1 MERYEGLR
9 YNKKNSQKI
18 LSSLKKNTDK
28 YYHDENIYLKNLMI
42 SNFNLNEWL
51 KSFKNA
57 QIVKHRFLCVIFGI
71 TKVKSGNSYYLEKL
85 RNSFS
90 KEKKNILFSFQHLV
104 AADPVLAIWLSNEPE
119 SILKIFQNACK
130 SFFSDIFSIDAK
142 KIYEFNIKISNFPL
156 SSDFSIIKRSRI
168 NSLIKIRGVIISK
181 SEICPNISFF
191 KLVCLSCSE
200 IQKNIYSN
208 LIVYKKIFAICFNCK
223 SKGPFTVYWCKNLN
237 KNFQKI
243 WLQELPS
250 EKNFDRI
257 PTSIEVIVKN
267 SLISQVEIGEE
278 IVLTG
283 IIKYTINT
291 SIPSGFSLPLFSI
304 FIEANNI
311 EKIKKKSN
319 ILNLINSE
327 EIALLKLSR
336 KKDLL
341 HSFIKF
347 FCPKIY
353 GQYYSKLSL
362 ILGLFSNFKHR
373 QNSEIKKRKNV
384 NILITGSPKT
394 GKTSLL
400 KFFNQLQLNS
410 FYISGEG
417 VTSRGLASLKPRNS
431 DLKKEIFY
439 NGILNLTNKGFCLID
454 GFEKI
459 GSDEKKLI
467 GSLFEKKIFFDTE
480 PGDPGHMIHDS
491 SLILSFA
498 PKKGIYEKNLSLL
511 ENLEIEESFF
521 GTVDI
526 FCVLEENFD
535 IDEKIGISILN
546 SNTNHYKKKI
556 ATQFGLFSKSNKKK
570 RDFSLFKKL
579 YNLALFN
586 YNPKIIDVN
595 NELVSNIYV
604 SLRKECSFEGG
615 IKISLKNLDSI
626 FLLTEASARA
636 RLRSFVI
643 QEDFFISILT
653 FMNSFLNIQ
662 PFCVLKTL
670 KIKYRFLIDYLF
682 KNIAENN
689 PKLVEF
695 LKKNSHF

>member
-1 MERYEGLR
+1 M
-9 YNKKNSQKI
+9 
-18 LSSLKKNTDK
+18 
-28 YYHDENIYLKNLMI
+28 
-42 SNFNLNEWL
+42 
-51 KSFKNA
+51 
-57 QIVKHRFLCVIFGI
+57 
-71 TKVKSGNSYYLEKL
+71 
-85 RNSFS
+85 
-90 KEKKNILFSFQHLV
+90 
-104 AADPVLAIWLSNEPE
+104 
-119 SILKIFQNACK
+119 
-130 SFFSDIFSIDAK
+130 
-142 KIYEFNIKISNFPL
+142 
-156 SSDFSIIKRSRI
+156 
-168 NSLIKIRGVIISK
+168 
-181 SEICPNISFF
+181 
-191 KLVCLSCSE
+191 
-200 IQKNIYSN
+200 
-208 LIVYKKIFAICFNCK
+208 
-223 SKGPFTVYWCKNLN
+223 
-237 KNFQKI
+237 
-243 WLQELPS
+243 
-250 EKNFDRI
+250 
-257 PTSIEVIVKN
+257 
-267 SLISQVEIGEE
+267 
-278 IVLTG
+278 
-283 IIKYTINT
+283 
-291 SIPSGFSLPLFSI
+291 
-304 FIEANNI
+304 
-311 EKIKKKSN
+311 
-319 ILNLINSE
+319 
-327 EIALLKLSR
+327 
-336 KKDLL
+336 
-341 HSFIKF
+341 
-347 FCPKIY
+347 
-353 GQYYSKLSL
+353 
-362 ILGLFSNFKHR
+362 
-373 QNSEIKKRKNV
+373 
-384 NILITGSPKT
+384 
-394 GKTSLL
+394 
-400 KFFNQLQLNS
+400 
-410 FYISGEG
+410 
-417 VTSRGLASLKPRNS
+417 
-431 DLKKEIFY
+431 
-439 NGILNLTNKGFCLID
+439 ID